1 MQAAIFGRNKK
12 RQRHEVD
19 GLADDDVDDFE
30 RRKRERLEERE
41 AQLNSQEQEEM
52 EQ

>member
-19 GLADDDVDDFE
+19 GLNNDDLDDFE
-30 RRKRERLEERE
+30 RRKQERIEERE
-41 AQLNSQEQEEM
+41 AQLNSQEHD
-52 EQ
+52 